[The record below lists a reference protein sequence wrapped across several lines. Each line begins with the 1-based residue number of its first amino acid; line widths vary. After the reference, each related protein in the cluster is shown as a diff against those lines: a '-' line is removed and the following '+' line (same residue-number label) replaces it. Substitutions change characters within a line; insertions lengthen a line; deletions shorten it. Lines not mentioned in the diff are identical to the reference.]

1 MFFIDRFFIIHLM
14 TSSQEWWKSKINPKV
29 NPRKRKARLKQ
40 PSKFSFFFVI
50 AASLSSYSIRLD
62 TFVYQRW
69 NSKLNMFY
77 ILLNLNLIVLL
88 WFLFFYSN
96 SRNFK
101 LLSFGEEAEEDEEEN
116 TKIVEVRF
124 FLMIRSIKYLTA
136 MCILPICLYEDT
148 QKINAHA
155 VH

>member
-1 MFFIDRFFIIHLM
+1 MYYFDDLKPYCIIVIL
-14 TSSQEWWKSKINPKV
+14 
-29 NPRKRKARLKQ
+29 
-40 PSKFSFFFVI
+40 FFV
-50 AASLSSYSIRLD
+50 
-62 TFVYQRW
+62 
-69 NSKLNMFY
+69 
-77 ILLNLNLIVLL
+77 
-88 WFLFFYSN
+88 SN
-96 SRNFK
+96 FRNFK